1 MVPVGGRAF
10 ILSHDAAKDPSQ
22 LRREIGVVFQAQSID
37 VKLTAA
43 ENLWHQGHLYGLHG
57 AGLRGRVQEIL
68 ARVGLTDGAK
78 DKAETFSGGMPRRIG
93 STHRWAA
100 RSAGSLSPAP
110 QFAADA
116 RER

>member
-57 AGLRGRVQEIL
+57 AGLRGRVKEIL
-68 ARVGLTDGAK
+68 SPVGVTDRAK
-78 DKAETFSGGMPRRIG
+78 DEAETFSSDMQRRVG
-93 STHRWAA
+93 VWAL
-100 RSAGSLSPAP
+100 RIHLPLTLLTLHPLS
-110 QFAADA
+110 
-116 RER
+116 R